1 MSFGK
6 CLLHCLAWLLISVM
20 MCMFLAFSFA
30 IISGDSDGSFSFI
43 QLLSIVCCMLAHCLL
58 MGHAG
63 KTVAD
68 RCLLEARTG
77 GSKPVRDFS
86 LLLGICSALPLWA
99 IYSVLWMLPDSV
111 GYLNAFLLMN
121 SPFIQIHRL
130 ILNGAE
136 PFSAVDTT
144 HRIYMALPPVA
155 TMLSVII
162 GFQIKWRP
170 GIAYVRELQA
180 ETYARPKR
188 Y

>member
-6 CLLHCLAWLLISVM
+6 CFLQCLAWLLISVM
-20 MCMFLAFSFA
+20 MCMLLAFGFA
-30 IISGDSDGSFSFI
+30 LISGDFW
-43 QLLSIVCCMLAHCLL
+43 QLLGLVCCALVHCLL
-58 MGHAG
+58 MAHAG
-63 KTVAD
+63 KTVAE
-68 RCLLEARTG
+68 RCLFECRTG
-77 GSKPVRDFS
+77 GDKPMRDIS
-86 LLLGICSALPLWA
+86 LLLGVCTALPLWA
-99 IYSVLWMLPDSV
+99 IYSVLWILPDSV
-111 GYLNAFLLMN
+111 PYLNAFLLMN
-121 SPFIQIHRL
+121 APFIQIHKL
-130 ILNGAE
+130 ILHGAE

-170 GIAYVRELQA
+170 GIAHIREMQT